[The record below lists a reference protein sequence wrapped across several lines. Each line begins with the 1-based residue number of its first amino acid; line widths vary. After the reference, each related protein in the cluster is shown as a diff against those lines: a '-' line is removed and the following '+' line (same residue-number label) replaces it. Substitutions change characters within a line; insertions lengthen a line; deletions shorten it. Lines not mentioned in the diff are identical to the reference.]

1 MPDAPLL
8 PDDEQPSIPS
18 IPTTRGGDPDALGR
32 IDHYDLL
39 RRLGGGGFGVV
50 YLARDTVSGVEVAIK
65 TLHPLLKRNAE
76 EMDLLREKFRLVHGL
91 THPNIAKALVIHLV
105 QEINVWDEAARA
117 EPKTER
123 SAKRV
128 FGEFYLPSSIGGG
141 MGVRL
146 SRRRRRGVLQIAGRE
161 RDREGVPWARGMV

>member
-1 MPDAPLL
+1 MNDAPIL
-8 PDDEQPSIPS
+8 PDDPPSKPS
-18 IPTTRGGDPDALGR
+18 KDTQWGGDPACLGR
-32 IDHYDLL
+32 IDHYDLI
-39 RRLGGGGFGVV
+39 RKLGGGGFGVV
-50 YLARDTVSGVEVAIK
+50 YLARDTVSGVEVALK

-105 QEINVWDEAARA
+105 REINIRDEAARA
-117 EPKTER
+117 ELKTER

-146 SRRRRRGVLQIAGRE
+146 SRRRGREVLQIAGRE